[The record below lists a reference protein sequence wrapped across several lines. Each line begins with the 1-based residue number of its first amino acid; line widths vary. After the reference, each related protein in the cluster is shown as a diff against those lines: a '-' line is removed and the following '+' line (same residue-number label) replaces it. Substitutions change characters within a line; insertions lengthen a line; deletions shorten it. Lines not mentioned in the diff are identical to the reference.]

1 VTGTTCAPHDNP
13 TGSLR
18 LAFRDPEGSQLLLL
32 PLRLLRQSLID
43 HLRDTVQ
50 SPYLLH
56 PHNTS
61 HILQPLD
68 VGLFGPLKRA
78 LAREFDPLFRLDTR
92 RIPRVEWT
100 TAFIRARENA
110 FTASNIR
117 SSFRATSIYPISPIT
132 ILSTLKMPSPSRTTT
147 PPPIETTSD
156 LDLTLLDSSPPTGTE
171 LRQATSLINRVV
183 NESNIASPAKRYISR
198 AGAALERTHSENILL
213 RQENAEARALLRVR
227 KERKTGKRVA
237 IKGKFVFNTQEILKV
252 VEKAE
257 AEAAKKKAKNKRT
270 VESRTPEIEPEVEEV
285 TKDTYSDSD
294 DDCIIVA
301 ARR

>member
-1 VTGTTCAPHDNP
+1 LTT
-13 TGSLR
+13 L
-18 LAFRDPEGSQLLLL
+18 FDPETRRLDEKR
-32 PLRLLRQSLID
+32 RLLILDGHGSHLTARFIAFCLDAHID
-43 HLRDTVQ
+43 LVCL
-50 SPYLLH
+50 P
-56 PHNTS
+56 PHTS

-117 SSFRATSIYPISPIT
+117 SSFRATGVYPISPIT
-132 ILSTLKMPSPSRTTT
+132 ILSTLKMPSLSRTTT

-156 LDLTLLDSSPPTGTE
+156 LDLTLLNSSPPTGTE

-237 IKGKFVFNTQEILKV
+237 IKGKFVFNTQEILEV

-257 AEAAKKKAKNKRT
+257 VEAAKKKAKKKRT
-270 VESRTPEIEPEVEEV
+270 TRKRTPETESEVDEV
-285 TKDTYSDSD
+285 TEDSPSDFD

>member
-1 VTGTTCAPHDNP
+1 LTT
-13 TGSLR
+13 L
-18 LAFRDPEGSQLLLL
+18 FDPETRRLDEKR
-32 PLRLLRQSLID
+32 RLLILDGHGSHLTARFIAFCLDAHID
-43 HLRDTVQ
+43 LVCL
-50 SPYLLH
+50 P
-56 PHNTS
+56 PHTS

-68 VGLFGPLKRA
+68 VSLFGPLKRA

-117 SSFRATSIYPISPIT
+117 SSFRATGVYPISPIT

-156 LDLTLLDSSPPTGTE
+156 LDLTLLNSSPPTGTE

-237 IKGKFVFNTQEILKV
+237 IKGKFVFNTQEILEV

-257 AEAAKKKAKNKRT
+257 VEAAKKKAKKKRT
-270 VESRTPEIEPEVEEV
+270 TRKRTPETESEVDEV
-285 TKDTYSDSD
+285 TEDSPSDFD